1 LSRLFRSAHHHG
13 FDQSGLR
20 WLGISDLIAEPEGST
35 FISYKVARRRLDRLR
50 FVTQDPKRTFTGLVS
65 CGVLFTSGRRM
76 TRRNLFCDS
85 RPDTERNMNKIKAA
99 LVIGLL
105 VSPVL
110 TLAVKAQNAITE
122 QEAQSLHW
130 MRMSISTRS

>member
-1 LSRLFRSAHHHG
+1 
-13 FDQSGLR
+13 
-20 WLGISDLIAEPEGST
+20 
-35 FISYKVARRRLDRLR
+35 
-50 FVTQDPKRTFTGLVS
+50 
-65 CGVLFTSGRRM
+65 M